1 MTGEERIARF
11 DRMIDLAK
19 KKKTQEVEERII
31 KDDEDYY
38 LAIGYMNKLAL
49 SYRSNGQMCTF
60 KENKINITLNAQNDR
75 VVKKRL
81 KDLCKASCRRIV
93 EDSFYGLIIQELLE
107 YVPDMQMRD
116 RKGDAQLL
124 TLHGLWY
131 PLGGYQETKETK
143 ESIKGLYWDKHQE
156 KWKVQISIDG
166 KSYFLGRYK
175 NKEDAISIRKKA
187 EEKISENGNFLEWYK
202 TIKEKHGKENS
213 ENSESDL

>member
-19 KKKTQEVEERII
+19 KKKKKEAEGRII

-38 LAIGYMNKLAL
+38 LAIGHMTKLAL
-49 SYRSNGQMCTF
+49 SYRPNGKTSTF
-60 KENKINITLNAQNDR
+60 KENKMNITLNARNDG

-107 YVPDMQMRD
+107 YIPDMQMRD

-131 PLGGYQETKETK
+131 PLGGYKDSKEK
-143 ESIKGLYWDKHQE
+143 NMRNDPKGVYWDPKTKQ
-156 KWKVQISIDG
+156 WKVQIG
-166 KSYFLGRYK
+166 FKSNLYYLGRYQD
-175 NKEDAISIRKKA
+175 KEDAINIRKEA
-187 EEKISENGNFLEWYK
+187 EENLEHFNKWYK
-202 TIKEKHGKENS
+202 EN
-213 ENSESDL
+213 ENRWLKRTQK

>member
-19 KKKTQEVEERII
+19 KKKKKEAEGRII

-38 LAIGYMNKLAL
+38 LAIGHMTKLAL
-49 SYRSNGQMCTF
+49 SYRPNGKTSTF
-60 KENKINITLNAQNDR
+60 KENKMNITLNARNDG

-107 YVPDMQMRD
+107 YIPDMQMRD

-131 PLGGYQETKETK
+131 PLGGYQETKKTK
-143 ESIKGLYWDKHQE
+143 ENIKGLYWDKCQE
-156 KWKVQISIDG
+156 KWKVQISLDG

-175 NKEDAISIRKKA
+175 NKEDAIFIRKKA
-187 EEKISENGNFLEWYK
+187 EERISGNGDFLEWYK

-213 ENSESDL
+213 KNDI